1 MKDPIEYLAKN
12 HARFVDDLRQLV
24 AIPSVS
30 CGTPDVPA
38 ISKSAELVKEQMK
51 KTGLENVRIIQID
64 GQDGKSFPYV
74 YGEHLHAP
82 GKPTVFL
89 YSHHD
94 VQPCQNQDPKT
105 GRYQG
110 WESNPWNLTAKGGR
124 LFGRGSA
131 DDKGAITAQLGSIEA
146 FLKTKGKLP
155 INVKV
160 LVEGEEEIGS
170 RHLIPF
176 FEQYQKMIQSDV
188 IIVCD
193 TSNIE
198 SGIPCITYSLRGIV
212 EILVEVE
219 ALKQAVHSGS
229 GGGILPDPA
238 IALAEIIGRLCWR
251 RKRVPVPGL
260 YEGVKPLTAAEKAEF
275 KSLPITEEKLK
286 KELHLLPGL
295 DFVHPLNVLIT
306 EQNWRLPA
314 ITVIAMQASSIA
326 QRSNQVL
333 PRAQAIVS
341 VRTVPDMKAKNV
353 VQALRDFFSVDPP
366 WGVKVKV
373 NPSGHSADWWMTD
386 PTGPAFDAARNALE
400 EGFGKKPLAI
410 GSGGAIGFV
419 GPLAKLFGGAPALL
433 LGIEDPKS
441 NPHSPNESLNESD
454 WKKLMASLC
463 RLYQNLGELP
473 NGKVK

>member
-1 MKDPIEYLAKN
+1 
-12 HARFVDDLRQLV
+12 
-24 AIPSVS
+24 
-30 CGTPDVPA
+30 
-38 ISKSAELVKEQMK
+38 
-51 KTGLENVRIIQID
+51 
-64 GQDGKSFPYV
+64 
-74 YGEHLHAP
+74 
-82 GKPTVFL
+82 
-89 YSHHD
+89 
-94 VQPCQNQDPKT
+94 
-105 GRYQG
+105 
-110 WESNPWNLTAKGGR
+110 
-124 LFGRGSA
+124 
-131 DDKGAITAQLGSIEA
+131 
-146 FLKTKGKLP
+146 
-155 INVKV
+155 
-160 LVEGEEEIGS
+160 
-170 RHLIPF
+170 
-176 FEQYQKMIQSDV
+176 
-188 IIVCD
+188 
-193 TSNIE
+193 
-198 SGIPCITYSLRGIV
+198 
-212 EILVEVE
+212 
-219 ALKQAVHSGS
+219 
-229 GGGILPDPA
+229 
-238 IALAEIIGRLCWR
+238 
-251 RKRVPVPGL
+251 
-260 YEGVKPLTAAEKAEF
+260 
-275 KSLPITEEKLK
+275 
-286 KELHLLPGL
+286 
-295 DFVHPLNVLIT
+295 
-306 EQNWRLPA
+306 
-314 ITVIAMQASSIA
+314 MQASSIA